1 MRSISYVM
9 NIHIHLWQDGPF
21 VRKSTE
27 SDFRSCRICPILGL
41 QAIVNIKCE

>member
-27 SDFRSCRICPILGL
+27 SDFSSCRIGSTLDL
-41 QAIVNIKCE
+41 QAIVNIKQE